1 MINQKGVTLVELLA
15 TLVISGIF
23 ATIIWTFLFQTLK
36 TNEVEISKNQLQQ
49 EANIILNALDEVH
62 RRSAE
67 YKIDYSND
75 EIIITGTNSSQMVFS
90 NPQIDYHLLPIESGK
105 IITPVHEQLT
115 MTLVL
120 KSKTNKN
127 VNITLKSTFNRLK

>member
-23 ATIIWTFLFQTLK
+23 ATIIWTFLFQTMK

-62 RRSAE
+62 RKSAE

-105 IITPVHEQLT
+105 IISPVNEQLT

>member
-23 ATIIWTFLFQTLK
+23 ATIIWTFLFQTMK

-49 EANIILNALDEVH
+49 EANIILNALNEVH
-62 RRSAE
+62 RKSDE

-90 NPQIDYHLLPIESGK
+90 NPQIDYHYC
-105 IITPVHEQLT
+105 
-115 MTLVL
+115 
-120 KSKTNKN
+120 
-127 VNITLKSTFNRLK
+127 RLSPGR